1 MTGGPQGARSKTE
14 RRYRGRFAP
23 SPTGPLHFGSL
34 IAATASY
41 LQAMAAD
48 GEWLVRIE
56 DIDPPREVP
65 GAADQIITSLRAH
78 GFRWSGKVCYQSQN
92 IDRFQLAAQHLL
104 DAGHAYHCLCSRQ
117 QIRTGAEPGP
127 LGPVYPGT
135 CRRLTNRAHGRP
147 SAIRVRTDS
156 RPLVIQD
163 RLQGELRS
171 RLENEVGDFVIRR
184 KDGLTAYAL
193 AVAIDDGSQRITE
206 VVRGVD
212 LLDFTPAQIHL
223 MRLLG
228 LSVPDY
234 MHIPIVV
241 DAAGEKLSKQTGAAP
256 VDDRRPE
263 ENLRRCLTFLGQDP
277 HPSGRR
283 ISLDE
288 LWEWAIDHWRPQRLK
303 GCRSRPITQLSL
315 T

>member
-1 MTGGPQGARSKTE
+1 MTGVPQDTRSKTE

-65 GAADQIITSLRAH
+65 EAADQIITSLRAH
-78 GFRWSGKVCYQSQN
+78 GFRWSGQVCYQSQN
-92 IDRFQLAAQHLL
+92 IERFQLAEQHLL

-117 QIRTGAEPGP
+117 QIRAVAELGP

-135 CRRLTNRAHGRP
+135 CRRLPDRAHGRP
-147 SAIRVRTDS
+147 SAIRVRTDN
-156 RPLVIQD
+156 RPVVIQD
-163 RLQGELRS
+163 RLQGEVCS
-171 RLENEVGDFVIRR
+171 RLEDEVGDFVIRR
-184 KDGLTAYAL
+184 KDGLVSYAL
-193 AVAIDDGSQRITE
+193 AAAVDDGSQGITE
-206 VVRGVD
+206 VVRGAD
-212 LLDFTPAQIHL
+212 LLGFTPAQTYL
-223 MRLLG
+223 MRLLE
-228 LSVPDY
+228 LPVPNY
-234 MHIPIVV
+234 MHIPIAV
-241 DAAGEKLSKQTGAAP
+241 DPAGEKLSKQTGAPP
-256 VDDRRPE
+256 VDDRQAA
-263 ENLRRCLTFLGQDP
+263 ENLRRCLTFLGQDL
-277 HPSGRR
+277 HPAQAR

-288 LWEWAIDHWRPQRLK
+288 LWKWAIDHWRPERLK
-303 GCRSRPITQLSL
+303 RCRSRPIAQLKL